1 MPATVTMTAAQF
13 DALPYEE
20 GRRWELLEGDLIEV
34 PSPTLDHQEI
44 VFRIL
49 LELKQHLGTGQG
61 IASHDVEFAL
71 AEDTRVRPDVWVV
84 LGERAAKLDRS
95 RVPIPGCPDL
105 AIEVI
110 SPSEHTAESMAKV
123 DSYFRAG
130 ALEVW
135 QVYPK
140 PQQVFVYVSARE
152 IRKLSAGDSIS
163 TALLPGFELQVAAIF
178 AR

>member
-1 MPATVTMTAAQF
+1 MWNSRSPKILVC
-13 DALPYEE
+13 ALTC
-20 GRRWELLEGDLIEV
+20 GLFSARGLLSWTEAGYR
-34 PSPTLDHQEI
+34 
-44 VFRIL
+44 F
-49 LELKQHLGTGQG
+49 
-61 IASHDVEFAL
+61 
-71 AEDTRVRPDVWVV
+71 
-84 LGERAAKLDRS
+84 RAA
-95 RVPIPGCPDL
+95 DL

-163 TALLPGFELQVAAIF
+163 TALLPGFELPVAAIF